1 MAAVTLTNTETEVF
15 AIGVQEAYQ
24 HADYFD
30 TGWSIFTGMIAGEKL
45 NVPIISDGEAENKA
59 DGGSHDGS
67 SLITGLEIELKEPIK
82 SFSDIKK
89 TQVDIR
95 PDLNLITQVGAQ
107 LGRDVGFGRTLR
119 ICNHLTS
126 TADTASKVVTDD
138 FNTQS
143 GLGETVRDAIQTV
156 MANMDDDG
164 IPASMRFGLLKPKQ
178 FYATRGQ
185 AEMVSVDFTRGQD
198 MNASIGGNMAGFDY
212 LNCLT
217 RNMGGIF
224 GVDWTASAHTGK
236 NLPADMEDNLTD
248 IVGLFWHHD
257 AFAVRHQ
264 TGLESS
270 IDWIQRNQVWMS
282 IARLHMGMK
291 VLQGDGVWILKHSS

>member
-30 TGWSIFTGMIAGEKL
+30 TGWSIFTGMIAGELL
-45 NVPIISDGEAENKA
+45 NVPIISDGEAENLA

-67 SLITGLEIELKEPIK
+67 ALITGLEITLKEPIK

-119 ICNHLTS
+119 ITNHLTS
-126 TADTASKVVTDD
+126 TADAASKSVTDD
-138 FNTQS
+138 FTTTS
-143 GLGETVRDAIQTV
+143 GLGEVVKDAIAEV
-156 MANMDDDG
+156 MSNMDDDG

-178 FYATRGQ
+178 FYSTRGV

-212 LNCLT
+212 LGCLT

-224 GVDWTASAHTGK
+224 GVNWLATAHAGK
-236 NLPADMEDNLTD
+236 NLPSDMEDDLTN
-248 IVGLFWHHD
+248 IVGVFWHHD

-270 IDWIQRNQVWMS
+270 IDWIERNQVWMS

-291 VLQGDGVWILKHSS
+291 ILQADGVWILKHSS